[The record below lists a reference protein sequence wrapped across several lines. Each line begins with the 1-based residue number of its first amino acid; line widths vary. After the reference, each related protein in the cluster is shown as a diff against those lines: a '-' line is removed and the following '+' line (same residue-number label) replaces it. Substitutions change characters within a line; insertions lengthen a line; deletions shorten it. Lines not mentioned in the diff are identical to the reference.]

1 MPNRVDLF
9 KRDLI
14 ALTELKHVD
23 VYLLSRGSW
32 GKCVDDLR
40 VNVLLQRHRIVECP
54 HQCLELS
61 EGGKPQMVGGVDE
74 GVDHGQPRLHL
85 LRVEH
90 VFGDEVGLPTQ
101 TGSITDQQIAG

>member
-1 MPNRVDLF
+1 MPDRVDLL
-9 KRDLI
+9 KWDLI

-23 VYLLSRGSW
+23 VDLLGGGSW

-40 VNVLLQRHRIVECP
+40 VNVLLQCHRIVECP

-61 EGGKPQMVGGVDE
+61 EGGKAEMVGGVNE

-90 VFGDEVGLPTQ
+90 VFGDEVGLATQ